1 MWEFRTKEAIS
12 VDEYG
17 VFILDLVT
25 IFLQYNRINYFIS
38 TLAKWKKTIT
48 IEDTDVIPTTTETL
62 SDDND
67 INCNTSI
74 SIKENVISATD
85 HIKNIR
91 HKRDDVDKCVL
102 MCTLSDFIVENTISN
117 KKCSNGLDSYNRIN
131 QTVG

>member
-25 IFLQYNRINYFIS
+25 IFLQYDRINNFIS
-38 TLAKWKKTIT
+38 ILAKWKKTIT

-74 SIKENVISATD
+74 SIKE
-85 HIKNIR
+85 
-91 HKRDDVDKCVL
+91 KCY
-102 MCTLSDFIVENTISN
+102 LS
-117 KKCSNGLDSYNRIN
+117 Y
-131 QTVG
+131 